1 MKLKIMSLTLDHF
14 KGVRNYEL
22 AANGANADIFGDNA
36 TGKTTVA
43 DAYFWLLF
51 GKDSTG
57 KSDFGVLP
65 TDKDGNIISGV
76 EASVTGKFTD
86 EAGKEFTLRRAYH
99 QVFTRKNGE
108 AEKKFKGNTTDFYI
122 DDVPKPQKDYQ
133 NYVAAICDEQTF
145 QLLSDPDMFPGKMK
159 WTDRRDLLIRA
170 FAADMDDR
178 QVISSH
184 EALKPLLQYIG
195 GKSVED
201 YAEITTARRRAIN
214 DELRDIPGRIDEAEH
229 AKPADLPLPGDTQE
243 MLQLSKQKMKLEG
256 DIARLRNGEAAAA
269 LRKQVAEVQAKIA
282 KSGADYNRMQY
293 AGSSGIQVEAAQL
306 RSKIAET
313 ESRKSTLSAAISGKT
328 AQISDLDCKMN
339 NLREQC
345 RETAAR
351 EFDSSN
357 NICPLCGQ
365 EYPPEKQ
372 KQMEA
377 DFNNEKAERLGRM
390 EAQGKQCKAEKETLE
405 KGREDIRRQFLQADT
420 DLADLKARLEKTMQQ
435 YTTPAPFESTDEY
448 KTLAGKLSTAEQQLA
463 SILSASEKRVAEFQD
478 QLSGVVS
485 QLEVIKKRALNKDAA
500 ARQDQRKAELMKQ
513 ESQLSQELAIHYKGL
528 LLAEQFTQQKA
539 RDIEAKVNS
548 EFKLVRWKLF
558 DTQVNGGVKPCC
570 EATVD
575 GILYGKDLNSAAK
588 MNAGLDIINTLGR
601 IFGTSVP
608 VWIDNAESV
617 TKFFPIDTQVIRLH
631 VSAGDKQLR
640 TEVQDEQKE

>member
-1 MKLKIMSLTLDHF
+1 
-14 KGVRNYEL
+14 
-22 AANGANADIFGDNA
+22 
-36 TGKTTVA
+36 
-43 DAYFWLLF
+43 
-51 GKDSTG
+51 
-57 KSDFGVLP
+57 
-65 TDKDGNIISGV
+65 
-76 EASVTGKFTD
+76 
-86 EAGKEFTLRRAYH
+86 
-99 QVFTRKNGE
+99 
-108 AEKKFKGNTTDFYI
+108 
-122 DDVPKPQKDYQ
+122 
-133 NYVAAICDEQTF
+133 
-145 QLLSDPDMFPGKMK
+145 
-159 WTDRRDLLIRA
+159 
-170 FAADMDDR
+170 
-178 QVISSH
+178 
-184 EALKPLLQYIG
+184 
-195 GKSVED
+195 
-201 YAEITTARRRAIN
+201 
-214 DELRDIPGRIDEAEH
+214 
-229 AKPADLPLPGDTQE
+229 
-243 MLQLSKQKMKLEG
+243 
-256 DIARLRNGEAAAA
+256 
-269 LRKQVAEVQAKIA
+269 
-282 KSGADYNRMQY
+282 
-293 AGSSGIQVEAAQL
+293 
-306 RSKIAET
+306 
-313 ESRKSTLSAAISGKT
+313 
-328 AQISDLDCKMN
+328 MN

-351 EFDSSN
+351 KFDSSN

-377 DFNNEKAERLGRM
+377 DFNNENAERLGRL
-390 EAQGKQCKAEKETLE
+390 ESQGKHLKDDKERAEKE
-405 KGREDIRRQFLQADT
+405 REDLRQQLQQADA
-420 DLADLKARLEKTMQQ
+420 DLADLKARLEKVMQQ

-500 ARQDQRKAELMKQ
+500 ARQDQRIVELKKR